1 MRRTAEQCD
10 IRQKRQIVL
19 PPRPYQKKGFSMEH
33 ITELGYK
40 AVDTISGMDLY
51 DDCGSYITSMKGL
64 HISDFMDEN
73 ENIDD
78 DRLEAMIETEMEAVD
93 FLNDQADYL

>member
-1 MRRTAEQCD
+1 
-10 IRQKRQIVL
+10 
-19 PPRPYQKKGFSMEH
+19 MEH

-51 DDCGSYITSMKGL
+51 DDCGSYITSMKGI

-73 ENIDD
+73 ENIDN

-93 FLNDQADYL
+93 FLNDQAAYM